1 MEITEL
7 PPTPLV
13 LPAAGELVHIRTQEW
28 ALERWDGEDPPGLSV
43 TWGRKPKFSVNGS
56 RSCAELAI
64 VYHLRAGG
72 WDGVWVNAFR
82 GELRTQ
88 WFPAPAARRLA
99 EAGAPG
105 WAAEIFECL
114 RAANGG
120 TLSGFFD
127 VFAWRE
133 PGLAAF
139 VEAKVGP
146 DRIKPTQLRFAEIAL
161 RFRPLEEF
169 MIVEIAGPSP
179 QGHEP
184 ASPGPPRARLQ
195 HDGRR
200 PSGRAPAAGTCSLC
214 SAGLLGSALVMTPPG
229 SCGPGARRGGPR
241 TT

>member
-13 LPAAGELVHIRTQEW
+13 LPAAGELVHVRTQEW

-64 VYHLRAGG
+64 VHHLRAGG

-99 EAGAPG
+99 EVGAPG
-105 WAAEIFECL
+105 WAVEIFDCL

-133 PGLAAF
+133 PGRAAF
-139 VEAKVGP
+139 FEVKVGP
-146 DRIKPTQLRFAEIAL
+146 DRIKPTQLRFVEIAL
-161 RFRPLEEF
+161 RFR
-169 MIVEIAGPSP
+169 
-179 QGHEP
+179 
-184 ASPGPPRARLQ
+184 RARGF
-195 HDGRR
+195 HDRRGRR
-200 PSGRAPAAGTCSLC
+200 ALPAPDAGQPARDYRGPGFSDGGRWPSGRVPAAGTCSLR
-214 SAGLLGSALVMTPPG
+214 SAGLSRR
-229 SCGPGARRGGPR
+229 ARS
-241 TT
+241 

>member
-13 LPAAGELVHIRTQEW
+13 LPAGGELVHIRTQEW
-28 ALERWDGEDPPGLSV
+28 AVERWDGEDPPGLSV
-43 TWGRKPKFSVNGS
+43 PWGRKPKFSVNGS

-64 VYHLRAGG
+64 VHHLRAGG

-82 GELRTQ
+82 GELRAQ

-99 EAGAPG
+99 EVGAPG
-105 WAAEIFECL
+105 WAVEIFDCL

-133 PGLAAF
+133 PGRAAF
-139 VEAKVGP
+139 FEVKVGL
-146 DRIKPTQLRFAEIAL
+146 DRIKPTQLRFVEIAL
-161 RFRPLEEF
+161 RFRRLEDF
-169 MIVEIAGPSP
+169 MIVE
-179 QGHEP
+179 
-184 ASPGPPRARLQ
+184 SPGPPRAGRRPASSGLPWARLQ
-195 HDGRR
+195 HGRR
-200 PSGRAPAAGTCSLC
+200 WPSGRVSAAGTCSLR
-214 SAGLLGSALVMTPPG
+214 SVGLSRPGPVMTRPG
-229 SCGPGARRGGPR
+229 SSGPGARRGGPR